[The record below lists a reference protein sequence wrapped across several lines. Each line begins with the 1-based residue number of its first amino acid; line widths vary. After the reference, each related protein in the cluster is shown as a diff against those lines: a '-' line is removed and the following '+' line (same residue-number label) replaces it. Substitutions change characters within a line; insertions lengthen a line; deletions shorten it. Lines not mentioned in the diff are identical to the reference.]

1 MSLRRRPK
9 FISLERAASDAR
21 GAGSRKIQREPDTD
35 ERAEVEAQAASRQ
48 DPIPILGGILLERE
62 QGGAEI
68 MHQGHRSGPL
78 EDRILQGAVRYL
90 LESAVDR
97 GILDSAKRRAVDDGE
112 LLFEAG
118 QIFFEHGKIAEI
130 RLELASIDGLE
141 RYGTDRRPLI
151 EQGDQLQLDPR
162 DESRFH
168 LSALVLDEQDDE
180 PTLGLVWNLEP
191 DADGG
196 QHILTPE
203 RLMSAA
209 AASSM
214 YIPVNPPLRAT
225 LEAIYSAGRA
235 HRWTQDA
242 YGRPLF
248 THEARD
254 GLVRVFFDFD
264 FEQVPEETAIGALMM
279 AVSDLSVETGDV
291 FLILMSRIAE
301 LQDPSRD
308 LAQIRLEEIADY
320 RAVRLRRGHRS
331 VLLEELYEEVL
342 RLADL
347 RLSMQ
352 WKDYADGGTI
362 RFGEEKPD
370 RLFDIVDVSYERN
383 GRKLKGISFRCG
395 QALAYFLK
403 RDSLRWVGRYSRALL
418 ELNPRQ
424 EGFTKKIG
432 TYWAINGVIA
442 GKNGRAP
449 VATARSILD
458 FCGEPPNERN
468 PNRTVDRMI
477 EAHQR
482 LREIGLLEDTPD
494 FEPPRRQRGYFQTWL
509 DEPRRV
515 TLSRDLW
522 QIMRAGEKARL
533 PSDRRP
539 PVVSG
544 GKQVQRVLPLG
555 IPATEQE
562 IVENPL
568 LIGLF
573 RRKYSL
579 RQEDLAS
586 KLDLS
591 RKSVGRYEQGKRT
604 VPTEVAIKILELWR
618 RLA

>member
-1 MSLRRRPK
+1 MTKDLTSRTRPRFHRLRPAAHGDDAGHGSVGDVFSRLESTDDDPPRR
-9 FISLERAASDAR
+9 
-21 GAGSRKIQREPDTD
+21 GSRVKPPD
-35 ERAEVEAQAASRQ
+35 
-48 DPIPILGGILLERE
+48 DPT
-62 QGGAEI
+62 
-68 MHQGHRSGPL
+68 
-78 EDRILQGAVRYL
+78 LQKAVRYL
-90 LESAVDR
+90 L
-97 GILDSAKRRAVDDGE
+97 DSAGARGLLGRDLRSRMEAGDLVFDAGQLFFDDDG
-112 LLFEAG
+112 
-118 QIFFEHGKIAEI
+118 IAEI
-130 RLELASIDGLE
+130 RLELSSLDGLDV
-141 RYGTDRRPLI
+141 YGTEKPPLL
-151 EQGDQLQLDPR
+151 EDSADGPRLDARDQGRAHLSLSMDTTSEKGSLVWDLAPVALEPSPPAA
-162 DESRFH
+162 DES
-168 LSALVLDEQDDE
+168 L
-180 PTLGLVWNLEP
+180 LGPEP
-191 DADGG
+191 D
-196 QHILTPE
+196 
-203 RLMSAA
+203 
-209 AASSM
+209 SSM

-235 HRWTQDA
+235 QRWTQDA

-320 RAVRLRRGHRS
+320 RAVKLRRGHRS

-383 GRKLKGISFRCG
+383 GRKLKGLSFRCG

-468 PNRTVDRMI
+468 PNRTVDRMN

-482 LREIGLLEDTPD
+482 LREIGLLDEVPD
-494 FEPPRRQRGYFQTWL
+494 FEPGRRSRGYFQSWL

-522 QIMRAGEKARL
+522 QIMKAGDKAKL

-539 PVVSG
+539 PVVAAG
-544 GKQVQRVLPLG
+544 RQTVQRVLPLG
-555 IPATEQE
+555 IPAGPDE
-562 IVENPL
+562 IVANPL

-573 RRKYSL
+573 RRKFAL
-579 RQEDLAS
+579 RQEDLAAE
-586 KLDLS
+586 LDLS
-591 RKSVGRYEQGKRT
+591 RKSVGRYEQGKRP
-604 VPTEVAIKILELWR
+604 VPDEVAQRILDLWR
-618 RLA
+618 RLS